1 MIELAINTLPDRRL
15 YRFRSV
21 NRERL
26 ERSSRI
32 FTHNELYFASPVQ
45 LNDPWESK
53 PHIAI
58 GDLSAPAHRAKF
70 VKYMLPI
77 MMGQAPENDPT
88 EVRKWLENLPQ
99 NRVKILS
106 QEQRDQYHRSLERY
120 RICSFSDNAAHP
132 LLWSHYSDSHRGFCL
147 EFDASTDIFG
157 DAMKVTYQNEY
168 PSIDITESDGDIN
181 LRLSVL
187 TKAQFWAY
195 EGEYRLVSME
205 PSEPWAHPV
214 NDHVFQYPAH
224 LLTGVIF
231 GCQMPQADRELI
243 MQWSG
248 DRARQIQYRRMVKS
262 ATSFALE
269 VADENVGQDW
279 KSTPG

>member
-1 MIELAINTLPDRRL
+1 MLELAFDTLPEKRL
-15 YRFRSV
+15 YRFRSLDQ
-21 NRERL
+21 ERL

-32 FTHNELYFASPVQ
+32 FTHNELYFASPTQ

-53 PHIAI
+53 PHIVV
-58 GDLSAPAHRAKF
+58 GDLSAPGYKAKYLTWAF
-70 VKYMLPI
+70 QL
-77 MMGQAPENDPT
+77 MMANRPENDPGK
-88 EVRKWLENLPQ
+88 VREWLE
-99 NRVKILS
+99 RHT
-106 QEQRDQYHRSLERY
+106 QERAEEFAQEIRDQYQRALEGY

-132 LLWSHYSDSHRGFCL
+132 LLWSHYSSSHRGFCL

-157 DAMKVTYQNEY
+157 PAMKVTYQDGY
-168 PSIDITESDGDIN
+168 PSIDITEPDDDIN

-205 PSEPWAHPV
+205 PNEPGALAV
-214 NDHVFQYPAH
+214 NDHVFHFPPD

-231 GCQMPQADRELI
+231 GCQMPQADVDLI
-243 MQWSG
+243 RAWSG
-248 DRARQIQYRRMVKS
+248 DRAAEIQYRRMVKS

-269 VADENVGQDW
+269 VVAA
-279 KSTPG
+279 

>member
-1 MIELAINTLPDRRL
+1 MIELAIYTLPEKRL

-21 NRERL
+21 DHERL

-32 FTHNELYFASPVQ
+32 FTHSELYFASPMQ

-53 PHIAI
+53 PHIVV
-58 GDLSAPAHRAKF
+58 GDLSAPAYREKF
-70 VKYMLPI
+70 VTFMLRT
-77 MMGQAPENDPT
+77 MMAERPENDPA
-88 EVRKWLENLPQ
+88 EARKWLENLPQ
-99 NRVKILS
+99 NRAEEFAKEL
-106 QEQRDQYHRSLERY
+106 RGQYQRSLERY

-132 LLWSHYSDSHRGFCL
+132 LLWSHYSSSHRGFCL
-147 EFDASTDIFG
+147 EFDASTDTFG
-157 DAMKVTYQNEY
+157 PAMKVTYQDEY
-168 PSIDITESDGDIN
+168 PSIDITESDDDIN

-195 EGEYRLVSME
+195 EGEYRVVSME
-205 PSEPWAHPV
+205 PNEPRALPV

-231 GCQMPQADRELI
+231 GCQMPQADRYLI

>member
-1 MIELAINTLPDRRL
+1 MELAIDTLPEKRL

-21 NRERL
+21 DHERL

-32 FTHNELYFASPVQ
+32 FTHDELYFASPVQ
-45 LNDPWESK
+45 LNDPWEAR
-53 PHIAI
+53 PHIVV
-58 GDLSAPAHRAKF
+58 GDLSAPAYREKF
-70 VKYMLPI
+70 VTCMLRW
-77 MMGQAPENDPT
+77 MMADRPENDPT

-99 NRVKILS
+99 KLAERS
-106 QEQRDQYHRSLERY
+106 AQEQRDQYHKSLEGY
-120 RICSFSDNAAHP
+120 RICSFSDNATHP

-147 EFDASTDIFG
+147 EFDASTNIFG
-157 DAMKVTYQNEY
+157 TAMKVTYQDEY
-168 PSIDITESDGDIN
+168 PSIDTTESDDDIN
-181 LRLSVL
+181 LKMSVL

-195 EGEYRLVSME
+195 EGEYRVVSME
-205 PSEPWAHPV
+205 PNEPWALPV

-231 GCQMPQADRELI
+231 GCEMSQADKDRI
-243 MQWSG
+243 IQWSG

-269 VADENVGQDW
+269 VVAA
-279 KSTPG
+279 